1 MGVLPFKNIC
11 PRVLKTLDEGLN
23 MLTDVVLIRAGSD
36 GQGVCTR
43 ERGFRVAPLFIG
55 VWAAGQQPGEVAF
68 SGDLA
73 SQ

>member
-1 MGVLPFKNIC
+1 
-11 PRVLKTLDEGLN
+11 